1 MYVLEEEKR
10 FAQFKYTTTQNPAG
24 TIYYDWKAILKK
36 RAIKGKK

>member
-24 TIYYDWKAILKK
+24 TIYYNWEEILKK
-36 RAIKGKK
+36 GGIRGKK